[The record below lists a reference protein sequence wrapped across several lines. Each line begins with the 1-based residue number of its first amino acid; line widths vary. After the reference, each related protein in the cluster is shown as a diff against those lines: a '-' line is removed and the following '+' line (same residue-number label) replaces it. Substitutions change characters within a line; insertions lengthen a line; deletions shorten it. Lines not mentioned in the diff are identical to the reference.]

1 MVFIVSAPYSH
12 ILNSDYQNS
21 DFMQVAFSRS
31 ESPKPDSRRKRR
43 FPNQPVNLST
53 YQLLLP
59 RSGIARSLKPET
71 RSPVFVPTPYALPL
85 SALPQSTNY

>member
-1 MVFIVSAPYSH
+1 LGTVNWPFALISPVMVFIVSAPYSH

-53 YQLLLP
+53 Y
-59 RSGIARSLKPET
+59 
-71 RSPVFVPTPYALPL
+71 
-85 SALPQSTNY
+85 